1 MYKII
6 VRMDRRRL
14 ITCSIA
20 ALALFLLFPAGTAA
34 REIPLPDEEDATA
47 LFDAEL
53 EDAEVDFFIQG
64 NWTANLSGGF
74 GVTWGDTVQGVQPA
88 VVPDF
93 TDGFLFNQT
102 PQLTLSLWYRNRYF
116 FETAI
121 TKEQT
126 LETFLFG
133 YYGEEGEFLQEA
145 RIGNTDIG
153 YGEAGTF
160 SIPAASRDSLGAY
173 ALMSTESTTHQA
185 AVRYDPA
192 QSEEVSYRGSN
203 LIEEERLEVRD
214 FVRGRFFVLPD
225 DNVENL
231 EVYLQD
237 DSGIY
242 DDGAGRSYRRLDSS
256 EMVVSSTEGLV
267 FLKEPAGGD
276 VAVHYTKG
284 GLPVGADTLGTNA
297 LCGIGSSTG
306 PLDLDQQIS
315 FAWTATEADYFNFL
329 GITDFTDWQR
339 QLSGKSNPSLLL
351 YSPGQW
357 SPFEIQG
364 VYGSG
369 GLGTVEPEGLSALL
383 TDRNGSEG
391 PVLPIVQFQDPEAL
405 RISPEG
411 FGLREHEARYP
422 LLTYQAEFSDAQYI
436 YGPDAAGST
445 EAIDRELLL
454 EKLSPVSS
462 YNIGSNALEGSV
474 EVLRNGVPT
483 GNFTFNPDTG
493 EINFFIPPASGE
505 RIDIRYRSQT
515 SKAVGGDI
523 YAVTANTFQFSE
535 KWSADLNAGLRW
547 NADPNAFITEQG
559 EADGSILTSGR
570 ISYSSENFS
579 FSLEGGVDVSSPNTT
594 GRLRLFG
601 MDDTAFPVSLNVE
614 NLYPGAPLVDG
625 VDYTSIGSLPGSL
638 PHSSRGALYY
648 RDYFDYSFAQG
659 YQLRHYSWDPPD
671 DQIYTYDQ
679 AGGDNRIGPYLVAT
693 GSETEGNAMVLEY
706 ELTADQWVAGTI
718 PIASGGGAVDLSHTR
733 AITMLIKSLGRSGST
748 PDGDIDIHVILG
760 RLCEDLDDDDT
771 LDEESSPYDQG
782 FTFNINGATAPV
794 SPALTWAP
802 QDSLVNTED
811 LDGNGVL
818 DGAAAA
824 LPEPFIDADAADGLS
839 PGGWTRLTIPLD
851 SSSREKLQAVTGI
864 EIVLEES
871 AGTTASGR
879 ILVADIDLQGTP
891 FTGTATGS
899 AVVDFYT
906 RALDPGGSDYSEL
919 YSYSDAELLN
929 GDSVFDTKVLKI
941 DWDAADTITAT
952 GFLTPADIGNY
963 ESLSFFMKTDINSGD
978 TLTLRME
985 NSVGEGMAVQFEPP
999 ASTGWSKY
1007 TWHLDETDDSKRITR
1022 NGSSITS
1029 TLIGSQDRKAVGVS
1043 KITLEIVTGAAGS
1056 IEIDE
1061 IFLHD
1066 PILGVGAGGVT
1077 DIRYTKPGSLLSI
1090 GDTSIVSDI
1099 DFQQTVYGRQ
1109 DEYGGGLT
1117 PAPAGNLAFTNQLAF
1132 SLTKA
1137 RLTFDYNGRW
1147 DGTDYLPSG
1156 GYTAALPLFE
1166 NLILI
1171 NDDYHENSSYT
1182 ETEFTRD
1189 LSVRLEKTGTV
1200 SWTLTGS
1207 LDWDGNDLFRS
1218 WGSQAEFEPKN
1229 TAPQPNRTFQV
1240 SMQNTFITENDQIE
1254 AAGEDLWQRYGQAT
1268 TLLYP
1273 DYTKG
1278 KVYRSTENA
1287 IDFQFK
1293 LERFTLGISP
1303 AVTTTSHPDE
1313 TPFSLTTGNSLDLS
1327 LSLQLRDQE
1336 KSRGTFTFSYG
1347 RSGSFRDDYSEDS
1360 GFPTDLGES
1369 LSRTQVFPMVWTSP
1383 PFRELWSPAARDIF
1397 SDYTRGA
1404 ISAAYANSAALS
1416 YTRQPGSSLSDLILP
1431 KSFSASMQRALHRGL
1446 DSVTD
1451 AVSIEGEYRTTALNL
1466 FGSLGRYPL
1475 ISWYRTDEIS
1485 HSLTYEGAIPLTA
1498 GSDETHTITAGQLL
1512 QLNLDQTSTVGM
1524 QNDWSGS
1531 FYPDEPGEDYDFE
1544 SLLFWERK
1552 KPVQWELPMQEELK
1566 AEKQFLVHREET
1578 ALHMEFQD
1586 SGYRKGRWTGGHTSE
1601 LLLPETGFA
1610 RAFARIGYEQTLT
1623 KAGIGTLR
1631 QYILAFEFGVE
1642 LELRF

>member
-6 VRMDRRRL
+6 VRMDTRPL
-14 ITCSIA
+14 KIFSTLT
-20 ALALFLLFPAGTAA
+20 LALFLLIPAGTAA
-34 REIPLPDEEDATA
+34 RDIPLPEEEAATA
-47 LFDAEL
+47 LFNAEL

-102 PQLTLSLWYRNRYF
+102 PQLTLSLWYRSRYF
-116 FETAI
+116 FETTI
-121 TKEQT
+121 TEEQT

-133 YYGEEGEFLQEA
+133 YYGEEGDFLQEA
-145 RIGNTDIG
+145 RVGNTDIG

-192 QSEEVSYRGSN
+192 RSEEVSYRGGN
-203 LIEEERLEVRD
+203 LIEEERFEVTA
-214 FVRGRFFVLPD
+214 FMRGRFFVLPD
-225 DNVENL
+225 PNVENL

-242 DDGAGRSYRRLDSS
+242 DDGGGRSYRRLDSS
-256 EMVVSSTEGLV
+256 EMVVSSSEGLV

-276 VAVHYTKG
+276 VAVHYLAG
-284 GLPVGADTLGTNA
+284 PSNEPVGTAGIGIGA
-297 LCGIGSSTG
+297 LCGTDGSF
-306 PLDLDQQIS
+306 LDLSALEVD
-315 FAWTATEADYFNFL
+315 FDFTVADYL
-329 GITDFTDWQR
+329 GIDLGTLQR
-339 QLSGKSNPSLLL
+339 TIGGKTALLL
-351 YSPGQW
+351 FSPGQW
-357 SPFEIQG
+357 SPFEIHG

-369 GLGTVEPEGLSALL
+369 GLGTVDPEGLSARL

-391 PVLPIVQFQDPEAL
+391 PVLPIAQFQDSDTL

-422 LLTYQAEFSDAQYI
+422 LLTYSTEFSDAQYI
-436 YGPDAAGST
+436 YGPVAAGST
-445 EAIDRELLL
+445 ESIGKELLL
-454 EKLSPVSS
+454 EKLTPVSS

-523 YAVTANTFQFSE
+523 YAVTANTFQLSE

-614 NLYPGAPLVDG
+614 NLYPGAPVS
-625 VDYTSIGSLPGSL
+625 VSQYTGTSFDLH
-638 PHSSRGALYY
+638 HSNRGALYY

-679 AGGDNRIGPYLVAT
+679 AGGDNRIGPYLAAT

-706 ELTADQWVAGTI
+706 ELEDGEWAAGTI
-718 PIASGGGAVDLSHTR
+718 PIASGGGAVDLSHAR
-733 AITMLIKSLGRSGST
+733 AITMLIKSIGRTGPT
-748 PDGDIDIHVILG
+748 PTGDIDIHVILG

-782 FTFNINGATAPV
+782 FTFNINGETAPV
-794 SPALTWAP
+794 YPALTWAP

-824 LPEPFIDADAADGLS
+824 LPEPFIDANAADGLS
-839 PGGWTRLTIPLD
+839 PSVWTRLTIPLD
-851 SSSREKLQAVTGI
+851 SSAREKLQAVTGI
-864 EIVLEES
+864 EIVIQED
-871 AGTTASGR
+871 AGVTPAQGR

-891 FTGTATGS
+891 FTGTAAGS
-899 AVVDFYT
+899 TPVDFYT

-919 YSYSDAELLN
+919 FSYSDAELLN
-929 GDSVFDTKVLKI
+929 GDSVFDTKVLRI
-941 DWDAADTITAT
+941 DWDGADTITAS

-985 NSVGEGMAVQFEPP
+985 NSAGEGMAVRFEPP
-999 ASTGWSKY
+999 ASTGWSTY
-1007 TWHLDETDDSKRITR
+1007 TWLLDEAGDSKRITR
-1022 NGSSITS
+1022 NGSPVTS
-1029 TLIGSQDRKAVGVS
+1029 TVIGSQDRKALGVN
-1043 KITLEIVTGAAGS
+1043 KMTLEIVTGAAGS

-1077 DIRYTKPGSLLSI
+1077 DIKYNRPGPLLSI
-1090 GDTSIVSDI
+1090 GDTPLVSDI

-1132 SLTKA
+1132 SLTDA
-1137 RLTFDYNGRW
+1137 RLTFDYNGSW
-1147 DGTDYLPSG
+1147 DGNDYLPSG
-1156 GYTAALPLFE
+1156 GYKAALPLFE

-1171 NDDYHENSSYT
+1171 NDDYHETSSYT

-1189 LSVRLEKTGTV
+1189 LSLKLQKAGTV

-1207 LDWDGNDLFRS
+1207 LDWDGSDLFRS
-1218 WGSQAEFEPKN
+1218 WKSEAEFQNQNADQQAGPNFKTAIRSAFTTETDQVEPN
-1229 TAPQPNRTFQV
+1229 
-1240 SMQNTFITENDQIE
+1240 E
-1254 AAGEDLWQRYGQAT
+1254 EDLWQRYNQAT

-1273 DYTKG
+1273 DYTEG
-1278 KVYRSTENA
+1278 KVYRSTRNA
-1287 IDFQFK
+1287 MDFQYSRD
-1293 LERFTLGISP
+1293 RFTLGITP
-1303 AVTTTSHPDE
+1303 AITSTSHPDE
-1313 TPFSLTTGNSLDLS
+1313 TPFSLTTGNTIDLN
-1327 LSLQLRDQE
+1327 LSVQLRDQE
-1336 KSRGTFTFSYG
+1336 KNRGTITFSYI
-1347 RSGSFRDDYSEDS
+1347 RSGSFRDNYSEET
-1360 GFPTDLGES
+1360 GFSTDLTES
-1369 LSRTQVFPMVWTSP
+1369 LGRTRDFPIVWTSP
-1383 PFRELWSPAARDIF
+1383 PFWELWAPAARDIF
-1397 SDYTRGA
+1397 TDYTKDA
-1404 ISAAYANSAALS
+1404 LSAAYANSADLS
-1416 YTRQPGSSLSDLILP
+1416 FTRQPGSSLADLILP
-1431 KSFSASMQRALHRGL
+1431 KSFSASVQRALHREL

-1451 AVSIEGEYRTTALNL
+1451 SLSIEGEYRTTALNL
-1466 FGSLGRYPL
+1466 FGSLGRYSL
-1475 ISWYRTDEIS
+1475 LTWYRTDEIS
-1485 HSLTYEGAIPLTA
+1485 HSLTYEGAVPLTA

-1512 QLNLDQTSTVGM
+1512 QLNLNQTSTVGM

-1531 FYPDEPGEDYDFE
+1531 FYPDEHGEDYEFE

-1552 KPVQWELPMQEELK
+1552 KPVQWQLPMQEELK
-1566 AEKQFLVHREET
+1566 AEKQFLIHREET
-1578 ALHMEFQD
+1578 SLNIELKD
-1586 SGYRKGRWTGGHTSE
+1586 NDYKKVRWTGGHTSE

-1610 RAFARIGYEQTLT
+1610 RAFARIGYEQTVT
-1623 KAGIGTLR
+1623 AAGIGTLR

>member
-1 MYKII
+1 
-6 VRMDRRRL
+6 MDRRPL
-14 ITCSIA
+14 KTLAIVT
-20 ALALFLLFPAGTAA
+20 LALFLLFPAGSAA
-34 REIPLPDEEDATA
+34 REIPLPGEEAATA

-116 FETAI
+116 FETTI
-121 TKEQT
+121 TREQT

-133 YYGEEGEFLQEA
+133 YYGGEGDFLQEA
-145 RIGNTDIG
+145 RVGNTDIG
-153 YGEAGTF
+153 YGDAGTF

-192 QSEEVSYRGSN
+192 RSEEVSYRGGN
-203 LIEEERLEVRD
+203 LIEEERLEVTG
-214 FVRGRFFVLPD
+214 FLRGRFFVLPD
-225 DNVENL
+225 SNVENL

-242 DDGAGRSYRRLDSS
+242 SDGAGRSYRRLDTS
-256 EMVVSSTEGLV
+256 EMVVSSAEGLV

-284 GLPVGADTLGTNA
+284 GADVGDGTLGTGA
-297 LCGIGSSTG
+297 LCGTDGSF
-306 PLDLDQQIS
+306 LDLEALHEA
-315 FAWTATEADYFNFL
+315 FFFPATAGTDFYL
-329 GITDFTDWQR
+329 GIDLFSLKR
-339 QLSGKSNPSLLL
+339 NIGGKTALLL

-369 GLGTVEPEGLSALL
+369 GLGTVETERLTARL
-383 TDRNGSEG
+383 TDRSGSEG
-391 PVLPIVQFQDPEAL
+391 PVLPIVQFQDPDAL

-422 LLTYQAEFSDAQYI
+422 LLTYSTEFSDAQYI
-436 YGPDAAGST
+436 YGPDSAGST
-445 EAIDRELLL
+445 ESIGKELLL

-493 EINFFIPPASGE
+493 EINFFISPASGE

-515 SKAVGGDI
+515 SKALGGDI

-594 GRLRLFG
+594 SRLRLFG

-614 NLYPGAPLVDG
+614 NLYPGAPVT
-625 VDYTSIGSLPGSL
+625 VSQYTGTGFDLQ
-638 PHSSRGALYY
+638 HTNRGALYY

-659 YQLRHYSWDPPD
+659 YQLQYYNWNPPD

-679 AGGDNRIGPYLVAT
+679 AGGDNRIGPYLAAT

-706 ELTADQWVAGTI
+706 ELAADQWVAGTI
-718 PIASGGGAVDLSHTR
+718 PIASGGGAVDLSHAR
-733 AITMLIKSLGRSGST
+733 AITMLIKSLGRTGPT

-760 RLCEDLDDDDT
+760 RLCEDLDDDGI

-782 FTFNINGATAPV
+782 FTFNINGETAPV

-802 QDSLVNTED
+802 QDSLVNSED

-818 DGAAAA
+818 DGAAAP
-824 LPEPFIDADAADGLS
+824 LPEPFIDADAAFGLS
-839 PGGWTRLTIPLD
+839 PGGWTQLTIPLD
-851 SSSREKLQAVTGI
+851 SSAREKLQAVTGI

-891 FTGTATGS
+891 FTGS
-899 AVVDFYT
+899 AIDDTEVDFYT

-941 DWDAADTITAT
+941 GWNTPDPGPTETITAT
-952 GFLTPADIGNY
+952 GFLNPADIGNY
-963 ESLSFFMKTDINSGD
+963 ESLSFFMKTDANPP
-978 TLTLRME
+978 TNLTLRME
-985 NSVGEGMAVQFEPP
+985 NSAGEGIAVQFEPP
-999 ASTGWSKY
+999 ANTGWSKY
-1007 TWHLDETDDSKRITR
+1007 TWHLDESDDSKRITR
-1022 NGSSITS
+1022 NGSPITS
-1029 TLIGSQDRKAVGVS
+1029 TLIGPQDRKAVGVS
-1043 KITLEIVTGAAGS
+1043 KITLEIVTVAAGS

-1066 PILGVGAGGVT
+1066 PVLGIGAGGVT
-1077 DIRYTKPGSLLSI
+1077 DIRYTKPGPLISI
-1090 GDTSIVSDI
+1090 GETPLVSDI
-1099 DFQQTVYGRQ
+1099 AFQQTVYGRQ

-1132 SLTKA
+1132 SLTDA
-1137 RLTFDYNGRW
+1137 RLTLDYNGRW

-1156 GYTAALPLFE
+1156 GYKAALPLFE
-1166 NLILI
+1166 NLMLI

-1189 LSVRLEKTGTV
+1189 LSIKLQNAGTV
-1200 SWTLTGS
+1200 SWTLTGGI
-1207 LDWDGNDLFRS
+1207 DWDGSNLYRS
-1218 WGSQAEFEPKN
+1218 WKSEAEFQPEN
-1229 TAPQPNRTFQV
+1229 TTPQSTRTFQA
-1240 SMQNTFITENDQIE
+1240 SINNTFTTENDQIE
-1254 AAGEDLWQRYGQAT
+1254 PEDEDLWQRYSRAT

-1273 DYTKG
+1273 DYTEG
-1278 KVYRSTENA
+1278 KLYRSTQNA
-1287 IDFQFK
+1287 IDFQ
-1293 LERFTLGISP
+1293 LNRERFTFGISP
-1303 AVTTTSHPDE
+1303 AVTTASHPDE
-1313 TPFSLTTGNSLDLS
+1313 TPFSLTTGSSIDLS
-1327 LSLQLRDQE
+1327 LSMQLQE
-1336 KSRGTFTFSYG
+1336 EGKNRGTFTFSYG

-1360 GFPTDLGES
+1360 GFPTDLAEC
-1369 LSRTQVFPMVWTSP
+1369 LSQTQVFPMVWTSP
-1383 PFRELWSPAARDIF
+1383 PFWELWAPAARDIF

-1404 ISAAYANSAALS
+1404 ISAAYTNSADLS
-1416 YTRQPGSSLSDLILP
+1416 FTRQPGSSLADLILP
-1431 KSFSASMQRALHRGL
+1431 KSFSASIQRTLHREL

-1451 AVSIEGEYRTTALNL
+1451 AVSIGSEYRTTALNL

-1475 ISWYRTDEIS
+1475 LTWYRTDEIS
-1485 HSLTYEGAIPLTA
+1485 HSLTYEGTIPLTA
-1498 GSDETHTITAGQLL
+1498 GSEETHTITAGQLL
-1512 QLNLDQTSTVGM
+1512 QLNLNQTITVGI

-1531 FYPDEPGEDYDFE
+1531 FYPDEPEEDYEFE
-1544 SLLFWERK
+1544 GLIFWERK
-1552 KPVQWELPMQEELK
+1552 KPVQWELPMQEELR

-1578 ALHMEFQD
+1578 ALHMEYQD
-1586 SGYRKGRWTGGHTSE
+1586 NDYRKIKWTGGHTSE

-1610 RAFARIGYEQTLT
+1610 RAFARVGYEQTLT
-1623 KAGIGTLR
+1623 AAGIGTLR
-1631 QYILAFEFGVE
+1631 QFILAFEFGVE
-1642 LELRF
+1642 MELRF